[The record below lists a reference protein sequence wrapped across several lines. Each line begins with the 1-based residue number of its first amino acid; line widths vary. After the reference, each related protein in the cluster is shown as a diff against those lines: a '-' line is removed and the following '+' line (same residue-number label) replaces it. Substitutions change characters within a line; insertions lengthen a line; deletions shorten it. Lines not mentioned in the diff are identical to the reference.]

1 MVIKDSLKDTVCDD
15 KFLGGLALGI
25 ALGALS
31 HYIYNEHGEAIADGI
46 CSLGTGIGEGV
57 GAGVSKIKGLFTP
70 KKKKSK
76 PATASVPF
84 SGSNTFSLDIPQSL
98 QETVQKHDKQLR
110 KDIIERIKE
119 YKQQDEKDATTRR
132 TKIEP
137 KN

>member
-76 PATASVPF
+76 PAAASVPF